1 MDVSPLRVGN
11 EAFLV
16 ASMIE
21 RCPKVMMLRELV
33 TNALEAA
40 SAAPEGSREVRISGL
55 SIDGARKLA
64 IWNSGPGMDA
74 VSLHRMCDIASSI
87 GKTNSLEKNFG
98 MGAKV
103 ATLPSNQHGLRYRS
117 CTGGRVHQVVMGK
130 RDGAYGRLMQ
140 TGPDGVV
147 ADVIDVTE
155 RALADGRPV
164 AEDWTEV
171 VLLGNRPDQDTLA
184 DPYDGA
190 PHVGHDWIEHYLH
203 RRFFS
208 LPEGTALLLGE
219 GIHHQQGW
227 NSFVPLGE
235 RLDTAFTR
243 HETVAVDRGVRIHYL
258 YDATDAAHPERTLS
272 QRDGHV
278 ADSGAA
284 VIFRGEMYDFRYGHI
299 WRHEAPIYGL
309 TFGAR
314 NFTVLVELSDSY
326 PVLPDGY
333 REFMRYRE
341 GHQAQVETRHFA
353 AQVNR
358 FRPEWLLEL
367 LRDLAPSANHMQS
380 ARDEMAALFAKLGVK
395 RRWYPT
401 AAIPLEAEAFDLPAT
416 ESTETRDLLEPE
428 TSAEAESLAQ
438 ELSEPPV
445 AETPDDLPE
454 APEPEEPPVLPPE
467 EPKAEQSGTADEDP
481 PEAEDDEYE
490 VPPQIV
496 ALRDPADIEERGIS
510 QMAARFYPETHQVF
524 INCNYSAIDRVRN
537 ELTAAFAAEPD
548 QSRVNELA
556 LTSAE
561 QVATRLI
568 CRKLALGL
576 SKHGAWADWQVYH
589 SVSSESLS
597 LAAEDYEA
605 ELPAARRAMQQA
617 LDIEATSATAHPVL
631 VAS

>member
-40 SAAPEGSREVRISGL
+40 SAAPEGQRTVRISGL
-55 SIDGARKLA
+55 AVDGARKLA

-117 CTGGRVHQVVMGK
+117 CTEGRVHQVIMGK

-147 ADVIDVTE
+147 ADVIDVTD
-155 RALADGRPV
+155 RARADGRST

-208 LPEGTALLLGE
+208 LPPGTELLLGE

-243 HETVAVDRGVRIHYL
+243 HEAVAVDRGVRIHYL
-258 YDATDAAHPERTLS
+258 YDATDAEHPERTMS

-284 VIFRGEMYDFRYGHI
+284 VIFRGEMYDFRYGYI
-299 WRHEAPIYGL
+299 WRHESPIYGL

-314 NFTVLVELSDSY
+314 NFTVLVELSDGY

-358 FRPEWLLEL
+358 FRPEWLLDL

-380 ARDEMAALFAKLGVK
+380 ARDEMAALFARLGVK
-395 RRWYPT
+395 RRWFPS
-401 AAIPLEAEAFDLPAT
+401 AAIPLEADAFDLPASEAT
-416 ESTETRDLLEPE
+416 DLLEPPADALAE
-428 TSAEAESLAQ
+428 TPAESLP
-438 ELSEPPV
+438 EPPE
-445 AETPDDLPE
+445 AEALPE
-454 APEPEEPPVLPPE
+454 APAPEEPPVLPPE
-467 EPKAEQSGTADEDP
+467 PPKAEESGTADDDA

-496 ALRDPADIEERGIS
+496 ALRDPADIEERGITTK
-510 QMAARFYPETHQVF
+510 AARFYPETHQVF
-524 INCNYSAIDRVRN
+524 INCNYGAVDRIRG
-537 ELTAAFAAEPD
+537 ELVGAFAAEPD
-548 QSRVNELA
+548 QGRVNELA

-561 QVATRLI
+561 QITTRLI

-576 SKHGAWADWQVYH
+576 SKHGTWNDWEVAH
-589 SVSSESLS
+589 ALSNESLS
-597 LAAEDYEA
+597 LAAEDYES
-605 ELPAARRAMQQA
+605 ELPGARRAMQQA
-617 LDIEATSATAHPVL
+617 LDIEATSPTRETLL
-631 VAS
+631 VAG